1 MCGSRRLLS
10 YVAVSVLALLVMVA
24 VLGSLHVLR
33 LPLGEVPSSTVSTVS
48 TPSTHGGGNVPV
60 NTSALVR
67 AFLANASRFYLK
79 HKEWSLVD
87 GFCAALILRGSVVN
101 STHILIPEGKYNVT
115 LGEGPLPGG
124 LYRYGVLAYMPPD
137 GDYWFPKEL
146 RLGDV
151 VITHIPPVKNITL
164 TGDFGPTNWFRVSG
178 GGVTKVLWFASYPGV
193 VYRDKVVCSSEV
205 VGLGREH
212 VIIVQAFI
220 ARNVP
225 GVGLV
230 ERSLWLALLPAN
242 TTQGSG

>member
-1 MCGSRRLLS
+1 MAWGSRRLPG
-10 YVAVSVLALLVMVA
+10 YVTASILALLVVVA
-24 VLGSLHVLR
+24 VLSNLHVFSPSPR
-33 LPLGEVPSSTVSTVS
+33 EAPSSTISTL
-48 TPSTHGGGNVPV
+48 STHGQGNASV
-60 NTSALVR
+60 NTLALVR
-67 AFLANASRFYLK
+67 AFLTNASRFYLK
-79 HKEWSLVD
+79 HREWSLVD

-101 STHILIPEGKYNVT
+101 STHILIPGGRYNVT

-124 LYRYGVLAYMPPD
+124 LYRYGVLAYMPPN

-164 TGDFGPTNWFRVSG
+164 TGGFGSTNWFRVSEG
-178 GGVTKVLWFASYPGV
+178 GATKVLWFASYPGV

-205 VGLGREH
+205 AELGREH
-212 VIIVQAFI
+212 VIVVRAFI